1 MGFVQWWFNSDL
13 INTNGD
19 SMGCVLICLPK
30 QLVTLSTNN
39 SDLSI
44 HNGDLA
50 NYNGDLTIK
59 KNEDSDGYSF

>member
-1 MGFVQWWFNSDL
+1 MGFV
-13 INTNGD
+13 
-19 SMGCVLICLPK
+19 VICLPK

-50 NYNGDLTIK
+50 NYNGDLTI
-59 KNEDSDGYSF
+59 NILRIQMDSAFNQRT